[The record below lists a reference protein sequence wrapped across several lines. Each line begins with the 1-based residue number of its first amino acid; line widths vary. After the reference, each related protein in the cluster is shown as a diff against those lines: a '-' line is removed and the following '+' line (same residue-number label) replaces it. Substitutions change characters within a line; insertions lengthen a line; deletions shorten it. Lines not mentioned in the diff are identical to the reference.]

1 MLDLRSS
8 HAGLRIGRVE
18 GNIVVH
24 ASVENIGLYPGRYFL
39 SPWITDST
47 GSNDIDWAKHCC
59 TLEIYPA
66 PGPSG
71 DLKLE
76 PKYGKYW
83 VRSNWDV
90 D

>member
-47 GSNDIDWAKHCC
+47 GSNDIDWAKLCC

-83 VRSNWDV
+83 VRSNWDF